1 MANALLLSLTPV
13 WWAAAGR
20 AMSRLRSL
28 QSAHALRLR
37 RQWFAAEASA
47 SATLE
52 PPKAPGSTRTRLALS
67 QEAAEEEQLLKAQN
81 NWGRTR
87 LLIGSGMIMGGLWQ
101 LTERHGLPSLLAE
114 YGTDMVIAGAMGT
127 GLMVIL
133 WPRQSTD
140 KKRPKKPNSPL
151 PSPLTRLLS
160 ADEESPTSQ
169 AFSFELLNERFE
181 SSQTALEELVQSKF
195 PHELQQ
201 KLEDQATAEAGK
213 LKAQRKDFVKETTE
227 WVARH
232 QSEASASQLHAAL
245 RPRCFVYDFD
255 TTAQPQRVPP
265 SSREKAKQLDEAVS
279 FLQSVQSPGDQVVI
293 RLASPGGSVAD
304 FGHAASALARLRET
318 HHVTACVDS
327 VAASGGYMVA
337 CVAHEICA
345 APFALIGSIGVVAG
359 LPNFAKA
366 LDRAD
371 IDYLLFTAGKYKRTV
386 TLFAPVDDD
395 AKSKFQND
403 LDDIHE
409 AFKAHVQKQRSNSLQ
424 NVDDLATGEA
434 WLAVNCP
441 AGLVDRL
448 ATSAQLLQAKMNDGL
463 DVILVKH
470 ATRPKRSLFTQLTQ
484 SVRTSLTD
492 FLYNLSSPF
501 SLFRPP
507 THHTSFPPQPLASAA
522 PHPAA
527 STDDQH
533 PADASRIF

>member
-1 MANALLLSLTPV
+1 
-13 WWAAAGR
+13 
-20 AMSRLRSL
+20 
-28 QSAHALRLR
+28 
-37 RQWFAAEASA
+37 
-47 SATLE
+47 
-52 PPKAPGSTRTRLALS
+52 
-67 QEAAEEEQLLKAQN
+67 
-81 NWGRTR
+81 
-87 LLIGSGMIMGGLWQ
+87 
-101 LTERHGLPSLLAE
+101 
-114 YGTDMVIAGAMGT
+114 
-127 GLMVIL
+127 
-133 WPRQSTD
+133 
-140 KKRPKKPNSPL
+140 
-151 PSPLTRLLS
+151 
-160 ADEESPTSQ
+160 
-169 AFSFELLNERFE
+169 
-181 SSQTALEELVQSKF
+181 
-195 PHELQQ
+195 
-201 KLEDQATAEAGK
+201 
-213 LKAQRKDFVKETTE
+213 
-227 WVARH
+227 
-232 QSEASASQLHAAL
+232 
-245 RPRCFVYDFD
+245 
-255 TTAQPQRVPP
+255 
-265 SSREKAKQLDEAVS
+265 
-279 FLQSVQSPGDQVVI
+279 
-293 RLASPGGSVAD
+293 
-304 FGHAASALARLRET
+304 
-318 HHVTACVDS
+318 
-327 VAASGGYMVA
+327 MVA